1 MAKQRE
7 YFSQAVPTLIRATSR
22 VSVKLN
28 ESFYTFEFQE
38 ERAFP
43 IDLVEDGQINFEREQ
58 WTTNFPEIFKAVQT
72 EIKERCPGYDIAGFV
87 LLPEEEKILS
97 KKQGGKHH
105 ENDDKILSLL
115 RKKNTT

>member
-43 IDLVEDGQINFEREQ
+43 IDLVEEGQINFE
-58 WTTNFPEIFKAVQT
+58 
-72 EIKERCPGYDIAGFV
+72 KEKEMLWDEVHSQVDKQVSDIV
-87 LLPEEEKILS
+87 SIS
-97 KKQGGKHH
+97 
-105 ENDDKILSLL
+105 
-115 RKKNTT
+115 

>member
-1 MAKQRE
+1 MAKQKE

-43 IDLVEDGQINFEREQ
+43 IDLVEEGQINFE
-58 WTTNFPEIFKAVQT
+58 
-72 EIKERCPGYDIAGFV
+72 KEKEMLWDEVHSQVDKQVSDIV
-87 LLPEEEKILS
+87 SML
-97 KKQGGKHH
+97 KQGK
-105 ENDDKILSLL
+105 
-115 RKKNTT
+115 

>member
-28 ESFYTFEFQE
+28 ESFYTFEFLE

-43 IDLVEDGQINFEREQ
+43 IDLAEEGQINFE
-58 WTTNFPEIFKAVQT
+58 
-72 EIKERCPGYDIAGFV
+72 KEKEMLWDEV
-87 LLPEEEKILS
+87 HSQVDKQVSDVVSML
-97 KKQGGKHH
+97 KQGK
-105 ENDDKILSLL
+105 
-115 RKKNTT
+115 

>member
-7 YFSQAVPTLIRATSR
+7 NFSQAVPTLIRATSR

-43 IDLVEDGQINFEREQ
+43 IDLVEEGQINFE
-58 WTTNFPEIFKAVQT
+58 
-72 EIKERCPGYDIAGFV
+72 KEKEMLWDEVHSQVDKQVSDIV
-87 LLPEEEKILS
+87 SML
-97 KKQGGKHH
+97 KQGK
-105 ENDDKILSLL
+105 
-115 RKKNTT
+115 

>member
-1 MAKQRE
+1 MTKQIE

-43 IDLVEDGQINFEREQ
+43 IDLVEEGQINFD
-58 WTTNFPEIFKAVQT
+58 
-72 EIKERCPGYDIAGFV
+72 KEKEMLWDEV
-87 LLPEEEKILS
+87 HSQVDKQVSDVVSML
-97 KKQGGKHH
+97 KQGK
-105 ENDDKILSLL
+105 
-115 RKKNTT
+115 

>member
-43 IDLVEDGQINFEREQ
+43 IDLVEEGQINFERE
-58 WTTNFPEIFKAVQT
+58 
-72 EIKERCPGYDIAGFV
+72 KEMLWDEVHSQVDKQVSDIV
-87 LLPEEEKILS
+87 SML
-97 KKQGGKHH
+97 KQGK
-105 ENDDKILSLL
+105 
-115 RKKNTT
+115 

>member
-43 IDLVEDGQINFEREQ
+43 IDLVEEGQINFERE
-58 WTTNFPEIFKAVQT
+58 
-72 EIKERCPGYDIAGFV
+72 KEMLWDEAHSQV
-87 LLPEEEKILS
+87 DKQVSDVVSML
-97 KKQGGKHH
+97 KQGK
-105 ENDDKILSLL
+105 
-115 RKKNTT
+115 

>member
-28 ESFYTFEFQE
+28 ESFYIFEFQE

-43 IDLVEDGQINFEREQ
+43 IDLVEEDQINFERE
-58 WTTNFPEIFKAVQT
+58 
-72 EIKERCPGYDIAGFV
+72 KEMLWDEVHSQVDKQVSDIV
-87 LLPEEEKILS
+87 SML
-97 KKQGGKHH
+97 KQGK
-105 ENDDKILSLL
+105 
-115 RKKNTT
+115 

>member
-43 IDLVEDGQINFEREQ
+43 IDLVEEGQINFE
-58 WTTNFPEIFKAVQT
+58 
-72 EIKERCPGYDIAGFV
+72 KEKEMLWDEV
-87 LLPEEEKILS
+87 HSQVDKQVSDVVSML
-97 KKQGGKHH
+97 KQGK
-105 ENDDKILSLL
+105 
-115 RKKNTT
+115 

>member
-43 IDLVEDGQINFEREQ
+43 IDLVEEGQINFE
-58 WTTNFPEIFKAVQT
+58 
-72 EIKERCPGYDIAGFV
+72 KEKEMLWDEVHSQVDKQVSDIISM
-87 LLPEEEKILS
+87 L
-97 KKQGGKHH
+97 KQGK
-105 ENDDKILSLL
+105 
-115 RKKNTT
+115 

>member
-43 IDLVEDGQINFEREQ
+43 IDLVEESQINFE
-58 WTTNFPEIFKAVQT
+58 
-72 EIKERCPGYDIAGFV
+72 
-87 LLPEEEKILS
+87 EEKEMLWDEVHSQVDKQVSDIVSML
-97 KKQGGKHH
+97 KQGK
-105 ENDDKILSLL
+105 
-115 RKKNTT
+115 

>member
-28 ESFYTFEFQE
+28 ESFYTFEFLE

-43 IDLVEDGQINFEREQ
+43 IGLVEEGQINFE
-58 WTTNFPEIFKAVQT
+58 
-72 EIKERCPGYDIAGFV
+72 KEKEMLWDEV
-87 LLPEEEKILS
+87 HSQVDKQVSDVVSML
-97 KKQGGKHH
+97 KQGK
-105 ENDDKILSLL
+105 
-115 RKKNTT
+115 

>member
-1 MAKQRE
+1 MAKQIE

-43 IDLVEDGQINFEREQ
+43 IDLVEEGQINFERE
-58 WTTNFPEIFKAVQT
+58 
-72 EIKERCPGYDIAGFV
+72 KEMLWDEVHSQVDKQVSDIV
-87 LLPEEEKILS
+87 SML
-97 KKQGGKHH
+97 KQGK
-105 ENDDKILSLL
+105 
-115 RKKNTT
+115 

>member
-1 MAKQRE
+1 MAERRE

-43 IDLVEDGQINFEREQ
+43 IDLVEEGQINFE
-58 WTTNFPEIFKAVQT
+58 
-72 EIKERCPGYDIAGFV
+72 
-87 LLPEEEKILS
+87 EEKEMLWDEVHSQVDKQVSDIVSML
-97 KKQGGKHH
+97 KQGK
-105 ENDDKILSLL
+105 
-115 RKKNTT
+115 